1 MEKELIPFVSIENQK
16 NIKYVLLDDNKVG
29 RALFD
34 RPDVNDD
41 YQVHFIYLLMKDDE
55 DKEMDING
63 SLNQI
68 ALEINKHFNKL
79 TKRTKKVKKS
89 KGKGQHLKLD
99 LTKDGLLDVTFLRL
113 PWTKKEFIKKYT
125 ADGFEKRWPD
135 NWLSKFMI
143 QMGFHNTK
151 KSYVSYLQTS
161 FDQQTS
167 GSANLPHAFIYLKGC
182 INNPKGQ
189 GSCMEIILH
198 ELIHTFGFI
207 YSCNKG
213 HSRGHLK
220 GNDLMGEGAQILDPK
235 NKSYY
240 MHNDESCPD
249 LADVVYLTPTSE
261 NPWDPIDIVCKRQ
274 LDRFNHKKLLKDKK
288 ITIVLGLVATMQEV
302 CQKIIQFTLNVLTLG
317 RNKIF

>member
-1 MEKELIPFVSIENQK
+1 MLTILIFSFFSSTESFGWEEKNWIKKELVPFVSIKNQK
-16 NIKYVLLDDNKVG
+16 NLKYVLPKDDKPG

-41 YQVHFIYLLMKDDE
+41 YQIHFIYLLMKDDE
-55 DKEMDING
+55 DMEMDING
-63 SLNQI
+63 SLNQLV
-68 ALEINKHFNKL
+68 LEMNEHFNNL

-89 KGKGQHLKLD
+89 KGEGQHLKID
-99 LTKDGLLDVTFLRL
+99 FTKDNLLDVTFLRL

-125 ADGFEKRWPD
+125 ADGFEEKWPD

-161 FDQQTS
+161 FNQGES
-167 GSANLPHAFIYLKGC
+167 GAANLPHAFIYSKEC
-182 INNPKGQ
+182 KNNPKGQ

-198 ELIHTFGFI
+198 ELMHTFGLI
-207 YSCNKG
+207 YPCNKG

-220 GNDLMGEGAQILDPK
+220 GNDLMGEGVQFLDPK

-240 MHNDESCPD
+240 MHDDESCPD

-261 NPWDPIDIVCKRQ
+261 NPWDPSDIVCKRQ
-274 LDRFNHKKLLKDKK
+274 LDRFNHKKLLKHYK
-288 ITIVLGLVATMQEV
+288 LRNFY
-302 CQKIIQFTLNVLTLG
+302 III
-317 RNKIF
+317 KY